1 MALPSTVQTRA
12 PERAVRRATVCLAGN
27 PNVGKSTLFNALTGA
42 AVETANYAGMT
53 VETTAIQVS
62 WEGQPLEIVDLPGAY
77 ALSIGEGEG
86 RTDERVARQALLER
100 RPDVVIAVA
109 DATNLARN
117 LYLVLQLLDLGF
129 RVVVALN
136 FMDEARRR
144 DVRIDRMALQEA
156 LGVPVV
162 RTVAVRGEGIAD
174 VKAAVV
180 EMVRA
185 GAGAEPDGSA
195 PAPARTAA
203 VRYSDVVRARREA
216 LVERLEARPDP
227 LPYGLSAHAT
237 ALAILEGDTRLA
249 QAAGVESPEGG
260 VSDDE
265 PPIGLRI
272 AAERYAAARAL
283 ARACTETHAA
293 APPDRAWRVA
303 TAPVT
308 GPLILVA
315 VVAAVFAVL
324 FFVGDALSTGLTDL
338 WSATASPALTA
349 GVHALL
355 GSGWIGGT
363 VLWGIDGGILAT
375 LAVGIP
381 YILTFYV
388 IMAVLE
394 ETGYMNAAAYLSD
407 RIMHHFGL
415 HGRAVIP
422 LIAAGGCNVPAIL
435 GTRVLSTM
443 RERVIASIL
452 IVLVPCSAR
461 TAVIM
466 GAVAK
471 YAGWQWA
478 VLVYGVVFV
487 VGVSAG
493 ILLDRMLPGQAE
505 GLVMEIFPMRRP
517 VVRNVARKTWRRF
530 RDFVWVAAPIILGGS
545 LALGALYETGLIWYA
560 EGPLR
565 PVVSGWLGLPAVAG
579 LVLIFAVLRKELALQ
594 LLVVFAVAR
603 YGASAS
609 DLRNFMSAHQL
620 VVFAI
625 VNSIY
630 IPCVATIAM
639 LARELGWQRAAY
651 ISVGT
656 IATALVV
663 GGAVAHVLPFV

>member
-1 MALPSTVQTRA
+1 
-12 PERAVRRATVCLAGN
+12 
-27 PNVGKSTLFNALTGA
+27 
-42 AVETANYAGMT
+42 
-53 VETTAIQVS
+53 
-62 WEGQPLEIVDLPGAY
+62 
-77 ALSIGEGEG
+77 
-86 RTDERVARQALLER
+86 
-100 RPDVVIAVA
+100 
-109 DATNLARN
+109 
-117 LYLVLQLLDLGF
+117 
-129 RVVVALN
+129 
-136 FMDEARRR
+136 
-144 DVRIDRMALQEA
+144 
-156 LGVPVV
+156 
-162 RTVAVRGEGIAD
+162 
-174 VKAAVV
+174 
-180 EMVRA
+180 
-185 GAGAEPDGSA
+185 
-195 PAPARTAA
+195 
-203 VRYSDVVRARREA
+203 
-216 LVERLEARPDP
+216 
-227 LPYGLSAHAT
+227 
-237 ALAILEGDTRLA
+237 
-249 QAAGVESPEGG
+249 
-260 VSDDE
+260 
-265 PPIGLRI
+265 
-272 AAERYAAARAL
+272 
-283 ARACTETHAA
+283 
-293 APPDRAWRVA
+293 
-303 TAPVT
+303 
-308 GPLILVA
+308 
-315 VVAAVFAVL
+315 
-324 FFVGDALSTGLTDL
+324 
-338 WSATASPALTA
+338 
-349 GVHALL
+349 
-355 GSGWIGGT
+355 
-363 VLWGIDGGILAT
+363 LAT